1 MTKVLTQIQ
10 QNGILD
16 GFDGCLRRSWS
27 CFIFHSWLDYS
38 FPRCILDLLW
48 WPSRFGLFL
57 DSGQISSLAVTKKK
71 QHFFIASCRFHFHV
85 CMYSLKWSFFAAKKK
100 KLSPNVRAAT
110 RIRARILFLRASTKT
125 RNYFFSYPHPDT
137 WGLSVFT
144 AQNMNFFS
152 PAMRVASYTWL
163 FSA

>member
-57 DSGQISSLAVTKKK
+57 DSGQILSLAVTKKK
-71 QHFFIASCRFHFHV
+71 KPFFHRFMPLSFSCVHV
-85 CMYSLKWSFFAAKKK
+85 QPHVIVLCREKKK
-100 KLSPNVRAAT
+100 IVSKCQSCYSNPSQNPFPESEHKNAKLFFFLPPPRYVRVICFHSAKYE
-110 RIRARILFLRASTKT
+110 LFFPRHAGS
-125 RNYFFSYPHPDT
+125 
-137 WGLSVFT
+137 
-144 AQNMNFFS
+144 
-152 PAMRVASYTWL
+152 
-163 FSA
+163 